1 MASKIPSAPNQWDT
15 RYGSTEEYGY
25 GEEPNA
31 FVKESVQAGLVPKE
45 GCVICLGCGEGRN
58 AVFMAQQGY
67 KVLAVD
73 YSQEALTKTQKLAD
87 KRGVKL
93 ETEIGD
99 FSTYVPRANT
109 YDIIV
114 SIFAH
119 SPPPARK
126 AIHAQLAQA
135 LAPGG
140 KILMEGYTPK
150 QLELKTGGPPAE
162 PLMYTAEILRNEIQG
177 VTFDRLE
184 ELERDVIEGMWHTGD
199 RKSHV

>member
-99 FSTYVPRANT
+99 FSTYVPRANRSEDT
-109 YDIIV
+109 RLNSSHI
-114 SIFAH
+114 
-119 SPPPARK
+119 
-126 AIHAQLAQA
+126 
-135 LAPGG
+135 
-140 KILMEGYTPK
+140 
-150 QLELKTGGPPAE
+150 
-162 PLMYTAEILRNEIQG
+162 PLSRMPSSA
-177 VTFDRLE
+177 
-184 ELERDVIEGMWHTGD
+184 
-199 RKSHV
+199 